1 MNGLREEKD
10 DTRTGVGGT
19 ATTGRTKVARAMMVQ
34 SNERRMYEAVT
45 EKARRDGTWLRRALF
60 IGWLKFKLKSID

>member
-1 MNGLREEKD
+1 
-10 DTRTGVGGT
+10 
-19 ATTGRTKVARAMMVQ
+19 MVQ